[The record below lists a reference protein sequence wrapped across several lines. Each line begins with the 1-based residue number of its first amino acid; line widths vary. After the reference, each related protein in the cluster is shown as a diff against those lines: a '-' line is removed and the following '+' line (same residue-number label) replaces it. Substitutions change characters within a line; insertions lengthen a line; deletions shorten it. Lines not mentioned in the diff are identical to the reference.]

1 MGGPISFE
9 QNELYSRTNEN
20 CLSAY
25 EIIRIIPRFAEVDVE
40 GRHLSVFLEDSRL
53 ICVTNRAIHMRM
65 YEFEQ
70 RWIRLGV
77 NKQAW
82 VRVTAEMVRIGGW
95 IVHRFLM
102 GLNRILLLRIL
113 LFGSVLMDLGFCILV
128 VVVENVVDI
137 VCWWKGRYGCKRF
150 WVRHLGG
157 FVIFVT
163 LMIMSLMEKTT
174 MENLFANIFRRTSN
188 GEWMNIKN
196 NGSAESFS
204 EVTGS
209 CLENS
214 LWQKC
219 KDSYA
224 RQITNPSF
232 LDINGD
238 GYEVAIWPW
247 FVFLGGAM
255 SCLISSTLSHLFACH
270 SLRYNLFFWRL
281 DYAGIAL
288 MIVCS
293 FFCPIYYIFCDQ
305 PYWCIFYLSTIT
317 LFGILAIITL
327 LSPALFS
334 GRFRSFR
341 VTLFLAMGFSGL
353 IPATHALSLN
363 YGHPQVLVA
372 LSYEIIMGVLYA
384 IGAVFYM
391 TRFPER
397 CKPGA
402 FDLVGHS
409 HQIFHVLV
417 VAAALAHCVASLV
430 IMDWRRGWPTA
441 LR

>member
-1 MGGPISFE
+1 MRRRGKKITKYCYRENVQQVDSGGATNQTDNT
-9 QNELYSRTNEN
+9 QNDDDE
-20 CLSAY
+20 
-25 EIIRIIPRFAEVDVE
+25 
-40 GRHLSVFLEDSRL
+40 
-53 ICVTNRAIHMRM
+53 
-65 YEFEQ
+65 
-70 RWIRLGV
+70 
-77 NKQAW
+77 K
-82 VRVTAEMVRIGGW
+82 
-95 IVHRFLM
+95 
-102 GLNRILLLRIL
+102 ILLGRRKKK
-113 LFGSVLMDLGFCILV
+113 LV
-128 VVVENVVDI
+128 KYEALPEYLKDNEYIRDYYRCEWPLKDI
-137 VCWWKGRYGCKRF
+137 VLSLFSWHNETLNIWT
-150 WVRHLGG
+150 HLGG

-196 NGSAESFS
+196 NGSAEYFS
-204 EVTGS
+204 
-209 CLENS
+209 
-214 LWQKC
+214 
-219 KDSYA
+219 DSYA

-327 LSPALFS
+327 LSSALFS

-409 HQIFHVLV
+409 HQIFHVFV

>member
-1 MGGPISFE
+1 MSSNLNICWNLVIYRIYICAYVCIHIKNTRFSWMRGITSGFAYVQI
-9 QNELYSRTNEN
+9 
-20 CLSAY
+20 LS
-25 EIIRIIPRFAEVDVE
+25 
-40 GRHLSVFLEDSRL
+40 
-53 ICVTNRAIHMRM
+53 
-65 YEFEQ
+65 
-70 RWIRLGV
+70 
-77 NKQAW
+77 
-82 VRVTAEMVRIGGW
+82 
-95 IVHRFLM
+95 
-102 GLNRILLLRIL
+102 
-113 LFGSVLMDLGFCILV
+113 
-128 VVVENVVDI
+128 
-137 VCWWKGRYGCKRF
+137 CKA
-150 WVRHLGG
+150 
-157 FVIFVT
+157 
-163 LMIMSLMEKTT
+163 KTT
-174 MENLFANIFRRTSN
+174 HHVV
-188 GEWMNIKN
+188 W
-196 NGSAESFS
+196 SFW
-204 EVTGS
+204 
-209 CLENS
+209 L
-214 LWQKC
+214 Q
-219 KDSYA
+219 DSYA

-232 LDINGD
+232 LDINRD

-255 SCLISSTLSHLFACH
+255 GCLISSALSHLFACH

-281 DYAGIAL
+281 DYAGISL

-317 LFGILAIITL
+317 IFGILAIITL

-353 IPATHALSLN
+353 IPATHALFLHS
-363 YGHPQVLVA
+363 GHPQVLVA
-372 LSYEIIMGVLYA
+372 LGYEIIMAILYA

-409 HQIFHVLV
+409 HQIFHVFV

-430 IMDWRRGWPTA
+430 VMDWRRGCATLQWRYDGVDTA
-441 LR
+441 AKGSETSTFCLHY